1 MSENPTSVRRIFEFI
16 APASI
21 VFGIVLGTVYAQWFG
36 SSGVGRVVSG
46 LFCLMLGLLGSGLFY
61 VALNKWFTNDPVWQ
75 KVLVSFVFLVSE
87 AAPTSAVFLALQEI
101 VHGEGAGSLRVASKE
116 RAWRETLEEMEARL
130 AAMRAEISPQL
141 AEQRLRIDRLRT
153 EISELTAEATS
164 MDNDGNKLNDHMIQP
179 TVARCESLKADLSNL
194 ILGEE
199 AIIAAQTS
207 EVKAFATQV
216 EEHRQRRESIYKEQS
231 EAAEKRHPFVGLA
244 ERMSQIPE
252 WRLTSEQTLLSIMLF
267 WTFVIQWLPY
277 GAVFGLRMHG
287 AGTMPAM
294 PASPAVPALPALPAL
309 PAVPEMQAASFDVV
323 KTEAAWM
330 SVAEMRALIAMLG
343 RQNKIERFQ
352 AERLRKG
359 QCIAIL
365 AKNWATVAQV
375 VAEAKRAR
383 TNPPQNVTD
392 IFSAA

>member
-36 SSGVGRVVSG
+36 NSGVGRVVSG

-101 VHGEGAGSLRVASKE
+101 VQGEGAGSLRVASKE
-116 RAWRETLEEMEARL
+116 RAWKETLEEMEVRL
-130 AAMRAEISPQL
+130 AAMRAETSPRL

-153 EISELTAEATS
+153 EISELTAEATA
-164 MDNDGNKLNDHMIQP
+164 MDNDGDKLNDHMIQP

-199 AIIAAQTS
+199 AIIAAQAD

-216 EEHRQRRESIYKEQS
+216 EEHRQRRESIYEEQS
-231 EAAEKRHPFVGLA
+231 EAAEQRHPFVGLA
-244 ERMSQIPE
+244 ERMSQIPG
-252 WRLTSEQTLLSIMLF
+252 WGFTSEQTLLSIMLF

-277 GAVFGLRMHG
+277 GAVFGLKMHG
-287 AGTMPAM
+287 ASTMLAVPAL
-294 PASPAVPALPALPAL
+294 PSLPAVPALPD
-309 PAVPEMQAASFDVV
+309 MRTASRDVV
-323 KTEAAWM
+323 ITETAWM
-330 SVAEMRALIAMLG
+330 SVAEMRALISMLA
-343 RQNKIERFQ
+343 RQHKIERTQ

-359 QCIAIL
+359 ECIAIL
-365 AKNWATVAQV
+365 ASNWSTVAPV